1 MFFLSFF
8 KGDTEG
14 KTFPVPWKSNGND
27 KELKYSFRII
37 YRYFNCVNNIRG

>member
-1 MFFLSFF
+1 MINRPFAYSRFDKKKYMFFSLSFF

-27 KELKYSFRII
+27 KELK
-37 YRYFNCVNNIRG
+37 